1 MESKGEIIIYQS
13 QSGESHLE
21 VKLQDETLWLSL
33 NQLSQLF
40 ERDKSVISRHIKNVY
55 DDGELNRSSTVAFFA
70 TVQQEGRRTIRRE
83 VEYYNLDAIISV
95 GYRVNSKRGTQFR
108 IWATQTLKDHLVKG
122 YTLNEKRLQEQQEK
136 FIELHQTIEFLKSTL
151 GTKNISGNEAQGL
164 LEIIS
169 IYTRSFVLLNQ
180 FDSNS
185 LETETSNKA
194 LTHEIN
200 YTEAIAA
207 IDGLKKKLIAEGEA
221 TELFGR
227 QREEAFSGILN
238 SVVQT
243 FGGEYLYPSIEEQAA
258 HLLYFVIKNHPFAD
272 GNKRIGAFL
281 FVWFLHL
288 NKHLLRKGG
297 EAKINDN
304 ALVALALLIAQSDP
318 ATKDS
323 MIKLVI
329 NLINE

>member
-1 MESKGEIIIYQS
+1 MENNDIVIYSSNDGKTQ
-13 QSGESHLE
+13 LE
-21 VKLQDETLWLSL
+21 VRLQDNNVWITQKQIADLFGTQRPSITKHL
-33 NQLSQLF
+33 NNIF
-40 ERDKSVISRHIKNVY
+40 KTN
-55 DDGELNRSSTVAFFA
+55 ELNENSVSSILEHTASDNKKYKTKF
-70 TVQQEGRRTIRRE
+70 
-83 VEYYNLDAIISV
+83 YNLDAVISI
-95 GYRVNSKRGTQFR
+95 GYRVNSKKATQFR

-136 FIELHQTIEFLKSTL
+136 FQELYQTVEFLKSTL
-151 GTKNISGNEAQGL
+151 GNKELSGNEAQGL

-169 IYTRSFVLLNQ
+169 NYTRSFVLLNQ

-185 LETETSNKA
+185 LPNDLSDKP
-194 LTHEIN
+194 LTHEIQ
-200 YTEAIAA
+200 YDEAIAA
-207 IDGLKKKLIAEGEA
+207 IEQLKKKLVAQGEA

-227 QREEAFSGILN
+227 QREDAFHGILN

-288 NKHLLRKGG
+288 NKHLLKNEG
-297 EAKINDN
+297 EVKINDN
-304 ALVALALLIAQSDP
+304 ALVALALLVAQSDP
-318 ATKDS
+318 TTKDL

>member
-1 MESKGEIIIYQS
+1 MESKGEVVIYKTDDGQTELKVFLNNDTVWLNQS
-13 QSGESHLE
+13 QLTELFSQT
-21 VKLQDETLWLSL
+21 KQNISL
-33 NQLSQLF
+33 
-40 ERDKSVISRHIKNVY
+40 HIKNIFKE
-55 DDGELNRSSTVAFFA
+55 GEL
-70 TVQQEGRRTIRRE
+70 QESAVVKESLTTAADGKKYKTRL
-83 VEYYNLDAIISV
+83 YNLDVIIST
-95 GYRVNSKRGTQFR
+95 GYRIKSHRGTQFR
-108 IWATQTLKDHLVKG
+108 IWATQTLKNHLVKG
-122 YTLNEKRLQEQQEK
+122 YTINEKRLQEQQEK
-136 FIELHQTIEFLKSTL
+136 FKELHQTVEFLKNTL
-151 GTKNISGNEAQGL
+151 GTKNLSGNEAQGL

-169 IYTRSFVLLNQ
+169 TYTRSFVLLNQ

-185 LETETSNKA
+185 LEIELSDKL

-200 YTEAIAA
+200 YDEAIAA
-207 IDGLKKKLIAEGEA
+207 IEQLKKKLITEGEA
-221 TELFGR
+221 SYLFGK

-288 NKHLLRKGG
+288 NQHLLRKGN

-318 ATKDS
+318 ATKEL

>member
-1 MESKGEIIIYQS
+1 MENVDFILYKADDGNTK
-13 QSGESHLE
+13 LE
-21 VKLQDETLWLSL
+21 VRLQDNNVWLT
-33 NQLSQLF
+33 QQQIAELF
-40 ERDKSVISRHIKNVY
+40 GTQRPAITKHLANIFKSK
-55 DDGELNRSSTVAFFA
+55 ELMEPSVSSILEHTASDHKKYKTKF
-70 TVQQEGRRTIRRE
+70 
-83 VEYYNLDAIISV
+83 YNLDAVISI
-95 GYRVNSKRGTQFR
+95 GYRVNSMKATQFR

-122 YTLNEKRLQEQQEK
+122 YTINEKRLQEQQEK
-136 FIELHQTIEFLKSTL
+136 FQELHQTVEFLKQTL
-151 GTKNISGNEAQGL
+151 GPKALSGTEAQGL
-164 LEIIS
+164 LQLIS
-169 IYTRSFVLLNQ
+169 TYTRSFVLLNQ

-185 LETETSNKA
+185 MTNEPSDKP
-194 LTHEIN
+194 LTHEIR
-200 YTEAIAA
+200 YAEAVPAIAQ
-207 IDGLKKKLIAEGEA
+207 LKKKLMAAGEA

-227 QREEAFSGILN
+227 QRDEAFGGILN

-288 NKHLLRKGG
+288 NQHLLRKEN

-318 ATKDS
+318 ATKEL